1 MVGGVYSCI
10 GLYRFLYS
18 FCDIVIRSL
27 VLTAFVFFFWRYQ
40 LFIGVNSFYHSTVVR
55 HRDFVGAPAH
65 ADENSIESVSSL
77 VYTVY
82 NNCLMHVAIVAFIYQ
97 TRISFDR

>member
-10 GLYRFLYS
+10 GLYRFLY
-18 FCDIVIRSL
+18 F
-27 VLTAFVFFFWRYQ
+27 VLRYCYS
-40 LFIGVNSFYHSTVVR
+40 FIGPYRFRILFLAVSIVHWRKFLVSSTVVR

-82 NNCLMHVAIVAFIYQ
+82 KNCLMHVAIVAFIYQ
-97 TRISFDR
+97 NRIFFDR